1 MNHSPHPLTPVTD
14 DAFGANAVHVMTFSA
29 ADAQAALAAVREELA
44 AGGAQL
50 SSLSLNTISEV
61 VGGALRL
68 TNLSCAEARACA
80 DRLAGRPGVLGA
92 RVEHHL
98 YRA

>member
-14 DAFGANAVHVMTFSA
+14 DAFDANAVHVMTFSA

-44 AGGAQL
+44 AVGAEL
-50 SSLSLNTISEV
+50 SSLSLSHVGDAI
-61 VGGALRL
+61 GGALRL
-68 TNLSCAEARACA
+68 THLSCVEARACA
-80 DRLAGRPGVLGA
+80 DRLAGRPGMFGA

-98 YRA
+98 YRG